1 VSSPS
6 ILETIVAKRREDV
19 AEAKAAVPAG
29 ELQRAASAA
38 PPPIDFVARLAEA
51 PPAVIAEIKRASPS
65 KGDIAPGMDAAE
77 QALRYAR
84 GGAAGISVLTE
95 PAWFKG
101 TLDDLQGAR
110 EAVEELGDTRPGL
123 LRKDFLIDEYQLLE
137 ARAHGADAVLLIV
150 ACLDDAT
157 LGRLLA
163 CSRELGME
171 ALVEVN
177 NAEEMA
183 RAAAVGARLVGINNR
198 DLRSFDVDL
207 GTTDRLAG
215 GAPETALLAALSGIS
230 TREDVE
236 RFEGVGARA
245 VLVGEALMRA
255 DDPATMIAE
264 LRGR

>member
-1 VSSPS
+1 MSSPS

-19 AEAKAAVPAG
+19 ADAKAAVPAG

-38 PPPIDFVARLAEA
+38 PPPIDFVARLAA
-51 PPAVIAEIKRASPS
+51 GPPAVIAEIKRASPS
-65 KGDIAPGMDAAE
+65 KGDIAPGMNAAE

-101 TLDDLQGAR
+101 TLEDLRGAR
-110 EAVEELGDTRPGL
+110 EAVEALGTERPGL

-137 ARAHGADAVLLIV
+137 ARAHGADAILLIV
-150 ACLDDAT
+150 ACLDDEA
-157 LGRLLA
+157 LARLLA

-177 NAEEMA
+177 NAEEME
-183 RAAAVGARLVGINNR
+183 RAGAVGAQLVGINNR

-215 GAPETALLAALSGIS
+215 GAPETAMLAALSGIS
-230 TREDVE
+230 TREDVV
-236 RFEGVGARA
+236 RFEGVGAKA
-245 VLVGEALMRA
+245 VLVGEALMRTN
-255 DDPATMIAE
+255 DPAAMIAE